1 MLKDGNFKKG
11 GKDRERSRRVVTL
24 MLRIKEES

>member
-11 GKDRERSRRVVTL
+11 KKIKIEEGVTL